1 MLGKIISTNS
11 KARPNHVFPPHF
23 YLSPSQSHNEIA
35 DQRQRQIQ
43 LCCLWNPSMK
53 LEVKLSIQGLETR
66 IMGTWGP
73 GDVPSPFQSQYY
85 PCWVF
90 KTTPGVEAQT
100 SSMQMISYSL
110 FSILTLGNVLTIFL
124 ASYHKAICILGC
136 AVICKAIVTMLPGT
150 TEDGRTSHPKWQV
163 KDSSRTGSLIHY
175 LLPFQCWNAKKLP
188 DLPLNSS
195 SVLPPLDKLTERAG
209 FWYFLFFIKSIFA
222 L

>member
-1 MLGKIISTNS
+1 
-11 KARPNHVFPPHF
+11 
-23 YLSPSQSHNEIA
+23 
-35 DQRQRQIQ
+35 
-43 LCCLWNPSMK
+43 MK

-90 KTTPGVEAQT
+90 KTTLGVEAQT
-100 SSMQMISYSL
+100 SSMQMISYSF

-150 TEDGRTSHPKWQV
+150 KEAGCTSHPKLQV
-163 KDSSRTGSLIHY
+163 KDSSKHGQSHPLPISLSM
-175 LLPFQCWNAKKLP
+175 LKCQEA
-188 DLPLNSS
+188 
-195 SVLPPLDKLTERAG
+195 A
-209 FWYFLFFIKSIFA
+209 
-222 L
+222 